1 MLNQLV
7 EHFAMEL
14 NVQHQAEKAKVSYRD
29 VQTENLDSQ
38 WRPHSY
44 PDLCHTEL
52 TLQAFQSQKFGGI
65 LYPVTCIFY
74 CSCINSECKWMK
86 CC

>member
-52 TLQAFQSQKFGGI
+52 TL
-65 LYPVTCIFY
+65 
-74 CSCINSECKWMK
+74 
-86 CC
+86 

>member
-7 EHFAMEL
+7 EYFSMEL
-14 NVQHQAEKAKVSYRD
+14 GVPHQAGKAKVSYRD

-44 PDLCHTEL
+44 TDLCHI
-52 TLQAFQSQKFGGI
+52 AGNSASFPHSQ
-65 LYPVTCIFY
+65 T
-74 CSCINSECKWMK
+74 
-86 CC
+86 